1 MLFLPEPDYVVDIY
15 HPAKLHLDPISGFV
29 SEVSRIKLFTRLF
42 VRLFFCV
49 LQVVYSQY
57 ARTDFDTKYVKRRV
71 YAQGCAFLGIA
82 KPKVKLYTVFC
93 SKKPFAGLKFSLE
106 NAFNIGGHTK

>member
-42 VRLFFCV
+42 VRLFFV
-49 LQVVYSQY
+49 FFKSSTANTPARILTQNTSKDEFTRKDVPFWGSQNQKLSF
-57 ARTDFDTKYVKRRV
+57 TPFF
-71 YAQGCAFLGIA
+71 AQKSHLRD
-82 KPKVKLYTVFC
+82 
-93 SKKPFAGLKFSLE
+93 
-106 NAFNIGGHTK
+106 